1 MDVKRTTDRGS
12 AKYGYMKH
20 DTEYFLQRVSFYARL
35 HITADADA
43 FINDPSIFWV
53 ESEDVKETSSKA
65 WEIHM
70 GLGAL

>member
-1 MDVKRTTDRGS
+1 MKRCDGCQATDRGS

-43 FINDPSIFWV
+43 FINDPSIF
-53 ESEDVKETSSKA
+53 
-65 WEIHM
+65 
-70 GLGAL
+70 